1 MATTAD
7 LEARIA
13 ELEQRIRTME
23 AENAVPGAVRSFVD
37 AMFPGDVRQHMRAA
51 RKEQLLAM
59 RSFLD
64 HWIEKADETQGS
76 PRRRESITVE

>member
-1 MATTAD
+1 MATTAE

-13 ELEQRIRTME
+13 ELEQRLKTMQADRE
-23 AENAVPGAVRSFVD
+23 TWGAGALLD
-37 AMFPGDVRQHMRAA
+37 ALFPPDVRKHIRAA

-64 HWIEKADETQGS
+64 HWIEKQDAAEAR
-76 PRRRESITVE
+76 PRRRESISVE